1 MINIRSIEGVLRR
14 EGFKIT
20 PQRRAVLY
28 TIADNRDH
36 LTPIDIY
43 EKVSLQHPGIG
54 LVTIYRTLDILDK
67 LGLICEVHSGGNCRS
82 YLLRRPSEHH
92 HHLVC
97 SSCGTVADFTECDLS
112 ELAERLS
119 NETGFKIDGHIL
131 EFSGRCV
138 NCQ

>member
-119 NETGFKIDGHIL
+119 NETGFEIDGHIL